1 MKRLLF
7 LLVTT
12 LIVGATALSAQ
23 PTDKYDADR
32 KEIKQYMEQFAQLV
46 LINQNIDA
54 ITDFYPKKGKTNYI
68 YNQKL
73 EESTL
78 EDAIKSVQEQFK
90 NIKYTRYEILE
101 EPFIHFTDDG
111 RTALVFSSEKYDFET
126 LKDHKS
132 GTVSYSGLSVY
143 IKENGKWY
151 SILDS
156 FEPKK
161 ANRQVAV
168 LEPALLD
175 EYSGMYVSEENGTI
189 CEVSNNGRNL
199 IFTTQ
204 GGLKYTYIPQTEC
217 AFYMKDQPQTIVFGR
232 DKNGEVSYY
241 TTINENACTVAI
253 KMEDVE

>member
-1 MKRLLF
+1 MKRLL
-7 LLVTT
+7 LLMVTT

-23 PTDKYDADR
+23 QAEKYDADK
-32 KEIKQYMEQFAQLV
+32 KEIKQYLEQFAQLV
-46 LINQNIDA
+46 LINQNVDA
-54 ITDFYPKKGKTNYI
+54 ITNFYPKQGKTNYI

-78 EDAIKSVQEQFK
+78 EEAIKSVEEQFK
-90 NIKYTRYEILE
+90 NIRYTGYEILS

-111 RTALVFSSEKYDFET
+111 RTALVFSSEKYDFVT
-126 LKDHKS
+126 LKDNKP

-168 LEPALLD
+168 LEQALLD
-175 EYSGMYVSEENGTI
+175 EYSGMYVSEENGAI
-189 CEVSNNGRNL
+189 FKVSNNGRNL
-199 IFTTQ
+199 IFTSQ
-204 GGLKYTYIPQTEC
+204 GGLKHTYIPQTDC

-232 DKNGEVSYY
+232 DQNGKVSYY
-241 TTINENACTVAI
+241 TTINENVCTVAVKI
-253 KMEDVE
+253 EDVE